1 MPDSSIPDSFNREQ
15 SDADPLSGIPAN
27 ELSPRIVS
35 NLEQIRNRVSAHAYH
50 SLGACLGESWVKLSD
65 PDRAINNLERLVLKS
80 ASAVE
85 TLVLD
90 HRDAFVDLLVLFA
103 TSQYL
108 SDTVIRYAPESSTD
122 LSSADLSC
130 DVPSDGSD
138 EKGLKVEWLSIWEKQ
153 GEFLSS
159 DQLLDLLWP
168 QLEFVDSTEQAMGV
182 LRRFKHNQT
191 LRIGV
196 GDLFAERRLDQV
208 ASQISNLASTVVDCA
223 YRWLRMRFVK
233 KWGRPIGSS
242 GRDCQY
248 CVLACG
254 KLGGFELNY
263 SSDIDLIFIFDE
275 AGLVAPVDSVQGRPL
290 PKLTHQEFF
299 ARLSQQ
305 LVKLVGEPTQD
316 GACYR
321 VDLRLRPNGGSG
333 KICRSYDSMMQY
345 YDLQGRTWERQAL
358 IKCRPIAGDCE
369 LGERLLEQLNPW
381 IYRRNLSRAD
391 IGGVKALKR
400 KIERRARDSGEDET
414 NIKTGRGGI
423 RDIEFVIQFL
433 QLLNGGDL
441 PEIRTPNTL
450 EAVRRLEKTK
460 CLSPAESTVLGQ
472 NYRWLRRLEHR
483 LQMMFDLQTHSL
495 PTESGE
501 LLKIA
506 KTMGLTDDSS
516 SSLLVQFQSTLKEVT
531 ESNRKILDHLLHGS
545 FGMAFGSMR
554 DTGGAEY
561 RLDREEVPLEVD
573 LILDPDPEISM
584 IEEALEPYGFE
595 NIESSYQRLV
605 ELSQEP
611 TAFLSNRRCKHFLA
625 SVAPA
630 LLAELSKTPDPD
642 RSLVTLAT
650 VSECLGAK
658 GVLWELF
665 RFNPPTLSLYVRLCA
680 SSDYLV
686 GILKTNPGMIDELL
700 DALQLDGLPTRNRLE
715 SNMSELAKGATDIVP
730 ILHGFKNTQHMRVG
744 IRDILNRDEVRETH
758 QSLADV
764 AEICLKTVAEFQYQR
779 LLDKYADPNCNLDAL
794 RIACPLVI
802 LALGK
807 LGGGEPNYHSDL
819 DVIFLYDSEAV
830 ASPTAAGN
838 CFVDFLQDGITEQF
852 FFSELAVAITQT
864 ITQHSQ
870 YGRLYELDSRLR
882 PTGKSGALAVS
893 TNEFY
898 RYFSSG
904 KGQLWERQALCKAR
918 PVFGVDAN
926 CKRITLMVQRI
937 ILGQTW
943 LPEMT
948 GEIQTMRLAM
958 QKDCNSR
965 NLKRGRGGT
974 VDIEFAIQ
982 MLQLKYAKTNP
993 EVLVPGTLKAIAQL
1007 ELAGFLDR
1015 ELGEILR
1022 TGYRLLR
1029 TVEARLRLM
1038 NTAAR
1043 HDLPECK
1050 KQMDKL
1056 AFLLQYEN
1064 ADQLEM
1070 VVDEQRRKIRDT
1082 FDDIFAS
1089 VE

>member
-1 MPDSSIPDSFNREQ
+1 MPDSFNHDR
-15 SDADPLSGIPAN
+15 SAADSFAGIPAN
-27 ELSPRIVS
+27 ELSPRIAA
-35 NLEQIRNRVSAHAYH
+35 NLEEIRRKVSSRAFHH
-50 SLGACLGESWVKLSD
+50 LDACLGEFWGDLSD
-65 PDRAINNLERLVLKS
+65 PDRAVNNLERLVLNS
-80 ASAVE
+80 APAVE
-85 TLVLD
+85 SLLLS
-90 HRDAFVDLLVLFA
+90 HRNAFTDLMVLFA

-108 SDTVIRYAPESSTD
+108 SDTVIRYAPTAPAVSP
-122 LSSADLSC
+122 AGM
-130 DVPSDGSD
+130 PAQR
-138 EKGLKVEWLSIWEKQ
+138 LKVERLQVEWLSVWQRQ
-153 GEFLSS
+153 GELLSS
-159 DQLLDLLWP
+159 EQLFNLLWP
-168 QLEFVDSTEQAMGV
+168 ELELVDSMSQAMEV
-182 LRRFKHNQT
+182 LRQFKHSQT

-208 ASQISNLASTVVDCA
+208 ASQISHLASTIVDCA
-223 YRWLRMRFVK
+223 YRWLRTRFDA
-233 KWGRPIGSS
+233 KWGRPIGSN
-242 GRDCQY
+242 GRDCEY
-248 CVLACG
+248 CVLALG

-275 AGLVAPVDSVQGRPL
+275 AGVVAPTDSHQGRSL

-305 LVKLVGEPTQD
+305 LVKLVGEPTQC

-333 KICRSYDSMMQY
+333 KICRSFDSMMQY

-369 LGERLLEQLNPW
+369 LGKRLLEQLNPW
-381 IYRRNLSRAD
+381 IYRRHLSRAD
-391 IGGVKALKR
+391 IGGIKALKR
-400 KIERRARDSGEDET
+400 RIERRAREAGEDET
-414 NIKTGRGGI
+414 NIKTGHGGI

-450 EAVRRLEKTK
+450 EAVQRLEKTK
-460 CLSPAESTVLGQ
+460 CLSPAESTVLAQ

-495 PTESGE
+495 PAEPDE

-506 KTMGLTDDSS
+506 KTTGFVDAPS
-516 SSLLVQFQSTLKEVT
+516 SSLVMQFQSTLKEVT
-531 ESNRKILDHLLHGS
+531 ESNRKILNHLLHGS

-561 RLDREEVPLEVD
+561 RLDREDVPLEVD
-573 LILDPDPEISM
+573 LILDPDPEPSM
-584 IEEALEPYGFE
+584 IEGVLRPYGFE
-595 NIESSYQRLV
+595 DMKSSYQRLV

-611 TAFLSNRRCKHFLA
+611 TAFLANRRCKHFLA

-630 LLAELSKTPDPD
+630 LLGELSKTPDPD
-642 RSLVTLAT
+642 QSLVTLAT

-700 DALQLDGLPTRNRLE
+700 DALQLDGLPTRGRLE
-715 SNMSELAKGATDIVP
+715 SNMVELAKGAADIVP

-744 IRDILNRDEVRETH
+744 IRDILRRDEVRQTQ

-764 AEICLKTVAEFQYQR
+764 AEICLKAVAEFQYQR
-779 LLDKYADPNCNLDAL
+779 LLAKYATPVHGVVPPLGD
-794 RIACPLVI
+794 CPLVI

-819 DVIFLYDSEAV
+819 DVIFLYDSV
-830 ASPTAAGN
+830 AIVQSSAGEG
-838 CFVDFLQDGITEQF
+838 CFTDFLQDGITEQF
-852 FFSELAVAITQT
+852 FFSELAAAVTQT
-864 ITQHSQ
+864 ITHHSQ
-870 YGRLYELDSRLR
+870 YGRLYEVDSRLR

-904 KGQLWERQALCKAR
+904 KGQLWERQSLCKAR
-918 PVFGVDAN
+918 PVFGAEAN
-926 CKRITLMVQRI
+926 CERVKEMVQRI
-937 ILGQTW
+937 ISEQVW
-943 LPEMT
+943 LPEMA
-948 GEIQTMRLAM
+948 GDIQSMRLAM
-958 QKDCNSR
+958 QKDCSSR
-965 NLKRGRGGT
+965 NLKRGSGGT
-974 VDIEFAIQ
+974 VDVEFAIQ
-982 MLQLKYAKTNP
+982 MLQLKYARTNP
-993 EVLVPGTLKAIAQL
+993 EVLIPGTLQAIERL
-1007 ELAGFLDR
+1007 ESAGLLSSALSER
-1015 ELGEILR
+1015 LR
-1022 TGYRLLR
+1022 IGYELLR

-1043 HDLPECK
+1043 HDLPESK

-1056 AFLLQYEN
+1056 AFLLQYQS
-1064 ADQLEM
+1064 ADQLEA
-1070 VVDEQRRKIRDT
+1070 VVDKQRHEIRKAFDT
-1082 FDDIFAS
+1082 VFS
-1089 VE
+1089 SMG

>member
-1 MPDSSIPDSFNREQ
+1 MPESSND
-15 SDADPLSGIPAN
+15 DPSAAESYAGIPTN
-27 ELSPRIVS
+27 ELSPRIEA
-35 NLEQIRNRVSAHAYH
+35 NLAQIRSKVSARAFHY
-50 SLGACLGESWVKLSD
+50 LGVCLGESWVNLSD
-65 PDRAINNLERLVLKS
+65 PDRAINNLERLVFHS
-80 ASAVE
+80 APAVE
-85 TLVLD
+85 SLFLD
-90 HRDAFVDLLVLFA
+90 HQDALRDLLVLFA
-103 TSQYL
+103 TSQSL
-108 SDTVIRYAPESSTD
+108 SDTVIRYASDNPTVSLTD
-122 LSSADLSC
+122 MPA
-130 DVPSDGSD
+130 
-138 EKGLKVEWLSIWEKQ
+138 ERRKVEWLELGWLKIWQRQ
-153 GEFLSS
+153 GELLSS
-159 DQLLDLLWP
+159 EQLSNLLWP
-168 QLEFVDSTEQAMGV
+168 ELESVDSMGQAMEM
-182 LRRFKHNQT
+182 LRRFKRSQT

-208 ASQISNLASTVVDCA
+208 ASQISHLASTIVDCA
-223 YRWLRMRFVK
+223 YRWLRRRFVA
-233 KWGRPIGSS
+233 KWGHPVGSS

-248 CVLACG
+248 CVLAMG

-263 SSDIDLIFIFDE
+263 SSDIDLLFIFDE
-275 AGLVAPVDSVQGRPL
+275 PGLVAPAGSHQGRSL

-305 LVKLVGEPTQD
+305 LVKLVSESTQD

-333 KICRSYDSMMQY
+333 KICRSFDSMMQY

-391 IGGVKALKR
+391 IGGIKALKR
-400 KIERRARDSGEDET
+400 RIERRARDAGEDET
-414 NIKTGRGGI
+414 NIKTGHGGI

-460 CLSPAESTVLGQ
+460 CLSPAESTVLAQ
-472 NYRWLRRLEHR
+472 NYRWLRGLEHR

-495 PTESGE
+495 PTASVE
-501 LLKIA
+501 LVKIA
-506 KTMGLTDDSS
+506 KTMGLIEGSPA
-516 SSLLVQFQSTLKEVT
+516 SLVMQFQSTLKEVT

-561 RLDREEVPLEVD
+561 RLDREDVPLEVD
-573 LILDPDPEISM
+573 LILDPDPEMSM
-584 IEEALEPYGFE
+584 IQRALEPYGFE
-595 NIESSYQRLV
+595 NMKSSYQRLI

-611 TAFLSNRRCKHFLA
+611 TAFLANRRCKHFLA

-630 LLAELSKTPDPD
+630 LLAALSQTPDPD
-642 RSLVTLAT
+642 QSLVTLAT

-700 DALQLDGLPTRNRLE
+700 DALQLDGLPTRDRLE
-715 SNMSELAKGATDIVP
+715 ANMIELASGATDIVP

-744 IRDILNRDEVRETH
+744 IRDILNRDEVRQT
-758 QSLADV
+758 QKLLADV
-764 AEICLKTVAEFQYQR
+764 AEICLKAVADFQYQR
-779 LLDKYADPNCNLDAL
+779 LLRKYAVPDKKQFPLISD
-794 RIACPLVI
+794 CPLVI

-807 LGGGEPNYHSDL
+807 LGGSEPNYHSDL
-819 DVIFLYDSEAV
+819 DVIFLYDSV
-830 ASPTAAGN
+830 AIAPQSIGEKGFT
-838 CFVDFLQDGITEQF
+838 DFLQEGITEQF
-852 FFSELAVAITQT
+852 FFSELAAAITQT
-864 ITQHSQ
+864 ITHHSQ
-870 YGRLYELDSRLR
+870 SGRLYEIDSRLR

-893 TNEFY
+893 TNAFI

-918 PVFGVDAN
+918 PVFGSDAN
-926 CKRITLMVQRI
+926 CERVEEMVQRI
-937 ILGQTW
+937 VLDQTW
-943 LPEMT
+943 LPEMAD
-948 GEIQTMRLAM
+948 EIRAMRLAM
-958 QKDCNSR
+958 QKDCSAR
-965 NLKRGRGGT
+965 NLKRGNGGT
-974 VDIEFAIQ
+974 VDVEFAIQ
-982 MLQLKYAKTNP
+982 MLQLKHAKTNP
-993 EVLVPGTLKAIAQL
+993 KILVPGTLKAIEQL
-1007 ELAGFLDR
+1007 ELAGFLSS
-1015 ELGEILR
+1015 ELAERLR

-1043 HDLPECK
+1043 HDFPENK

-1056 AFLLQYEN
+1056 AFLLQYQS
-1064 ADQLEM
+1064 AAQLEI
-1070 VVDEQRRKIRDT
+1070 VVNEQRHKIREA
-1082 FDDIFAS
+1082 FDNIFS
-1089 VE
+1089 SNE

>member
-1 MPDSSIPDSFNREQ
+1 MPDSFHHDQSAAESF
-15 SDADPLSGIPAN
+15 AGIPAN
-27 ELSPRIVS
+27 ELSPRIAA
-35 NLEQIRNRVSAHAYH
+35 NLEQIRSRVSSPAFQ
-50 SLGACLGESWVKLSD
+50 SLGVCLSESWISLSD
-65 PDRAINNLERLVLKS
+65 PDRAINNLERLVLNS

-85 TLVLD
+85 SLLLD
-90 HRDAFVDLLVLFA
+90 HRSAFTDLLALFA

-108 SDTVIRYAPESSTD
+108 SDTVIRYASGNPAFSPTGFPAERRNVRW
-122 LSSADLSC
+122 L
-130 DVPSDGSD
+130 
-138 EKGLKVEWLSIWEKQ
+138 EVEWLSIWQRQ
-153 GEFLSS
+153 GELLSS
-159 DQLLDLLWP
+159 DQLFELLWRK
-168 QLEFVDSTEQAMGV
+168 LEFVDSTEQAMEV
-182 LRRFKHNQT
+182 LRRFKHSQT

-208 ASQISNLASTVVDCA
+208 ASQISHLASAIVDCA
-223 YRWLRMRFVK
+223 YRWLRTRFVA
-233 KWGRPIGSS
+233 KWGRPVGAN

-275 AGLVAPVDSVQGRPL
+275 AGLVAPADSRQGRTL

-358 IKCRPIAGDCE
+358 IKCRPIAGECE
-369 LGERLLEQLNPW
+369 LGERLLAQLNPW

-391 IGGVKALKR
+391 IGGIKALKR
-400 KIERRARDSGEDET
+400 RIERRARDAGEDGT
-414 NIKTGRGGI
+414 NIKTGHGGI

-450 EAVRRLEKTK
+450 EAVQRLEKTK
-460 CLSPAESTVLGQ
+460 CLSPAESTVLAQ

-495 PTESGE
+495 PTASGE

-506 KTMGLTDDSS
+506 KTMGLVDTPSA
-516 SSLLVQFQSTLKEVT
+516 SLVIQFQSTLKEVT

-554 DTGGAEY
+554 DTGGSEY
-561 RLDREEVPLEVD
+561 RLDREDVPLEVD

-584 IEEALEPYGFE
+584 IEDALKPYGFGDMK
-595 NIESSYQRLV
+595 SSYQRLV

-611 TAFLSNRRCKHFLA
+611 TAFLANRRCKHFLA

-642 RSLVTLAT
+642 QSLVTLAT

-700 DALQLDGLPTRNRLE
+700 DALQLDGLPTRDRLE
-715 SNMSELAKGATDIVP
+715 SNMVELAKGATDLVP

-744 IRDILNRDEVRETH
+744 IRDILNRDEVRETQ

-764 AEICLKTVAEFQYQR
+764 AEICLKAVAEFQYQR
-779 LLDKYADPNCNLDAL
+779 LLDKYAEPSQSLGGPI
-794 RIACPLVI
+794 IACPLVI

-819 DVIFLYDSEAV
+819 DVIFLYDSAAI
-830 ASPTAAGN
+830 ASPTEGGA
-838 CFVDFLQDGITEQF
+838 CFADFLKEGITEQF
-852 FFSELAVAITQT
+852 FFSELAAAITQMV
-864 ITQHSQ
+864 TQHSQ
-870 YGRLYELDSRLR
+870 YGRLYEIDSRLR

-893 TNEFY
+893 TNEFH

-926 CKRITLMVQRI
+926 CARISETVQRI
-937 ILGQTW
+937 ILDQTW
-943 LPEMT
+943 LPEMA
-948 GEIQTMRLAM
+948 GEIQAMRSAM
-958 QKDCNSR
+958 QKDCSDR

-974 VDIEFAIQ
+974 VDVEFAIQ
-982 MLQLKYAKTNP
+982 MLQLRYAKTDP
-993 EVLVPGTLKAIAQL
+993 EVLVPGTLEAIEQL
-1007 ELAGFLDR
+1007 ELAGFLAS
-1015 ELGEILR
+1015 ELADCLR
-1022 TGYRLLR
+1022 TGYRFLR

-1043 HDLPECK
+1043 HDLPESE

-1056 AFLLQYEN
+1056 AFLLQYQT
-1064 ADQLEM
+1064 ADQLG
-1070 VVDEQRRKIRDT
+1070 VVVNEQRHKIREA
-1082 FDDIFAS
+1082 FDSIFS
-1089 VE
+1089 NIELS